1 MSKVERRDIVVRRFN
16 IKDVLVDDLTDSEL
30 MEIVNMMEA
39 DMEQESL
46 VRRQSGHVYLFAYIA
61 LNYAMR
67 LYKIENLEK
76 AKQKAEEKRLDE
88 TIKKLEDFLKK
99 P

>member
-1 MSKVERRDIVVRRFN
+1 MSKVERRDVAVRRFN
-16 IKDVLVDDLTDSEL
+16 ISDVLIDDLTDSEL
-30 MEIVNMMEA
+30 QEIVSTMEA
-39 DMEQESL
+39 DMEDES
-46 VRRQSGHVYLFAYIA
+46 VRRKQSGHVYLFAYIA

-88 TIKKLEDFLKK
+88 TIKMLKNFLKK
-99 P
+99 N